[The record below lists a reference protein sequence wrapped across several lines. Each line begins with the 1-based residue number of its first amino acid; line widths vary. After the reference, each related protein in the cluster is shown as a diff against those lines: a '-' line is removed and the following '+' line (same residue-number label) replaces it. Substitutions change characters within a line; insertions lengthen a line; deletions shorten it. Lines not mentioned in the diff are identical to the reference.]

1 MNECRWVGNSP
12 TFRLLALTP
21 VLVLLPAES
30 PGSVGQGK
38 NMAAASGQVP
48 QPCSLQPLHST
59 PGSQPLCLD
68 FTSFWPLKG
77 LGALVVAAAWVPRGK
92 VSGSGAGPP
101 SPRPPRLPPTPAGF
115 LPLTPGAVAG
125 GCWASADKGLAAW
138 PRLIRSQAD
147 PGGNQRAGISKIG
160 LSPRPRPVGRTGS
173 DPSSGLHLPSSQS
186 LEGPWPLRTS
196 PSAQLHRG
204 ETEAGQ
210 QWPPVLLGSGLWF

>member
-12 TFRLLALTP
+12 TVRLLALTP
-21 VLVLLPAES
+21 ALVLLPAES

-38 NMAAASGQVP
+38 NMAPASGQAP
-48 QPCSLQPLHST
+48 QPCSLQPLHAT
-59 PGSQPLCLD
+59 PGRQPLCLD
-68 FTSFWPLKG
+68 FTSLWALQG
-77 LGALVVAAAWVPRGK
+77 LGALVAAAAWVPRGK

-101 SPRPPRLPPTPAGF
+101 SPRPPCTPPLAGF

-147 PGGNQRAGISKIG
+147 PGGNQRAGISKFG

-186 LEGPWPLRTS
+186 LEGPWPS
-196 PSAQLHRG
+196 
-204 ETEAGQ
+204 EGQ
-210 QWPPVLLGSGLWF
+210 PQ